1 VDDCYENFRQS
12 RWKGDFTWV
21 KNKEQ
26 LLEELAA
33 VQKMLEEKTEIQG
46 QMIRKFQTLIAND
59 GLFSQII
66 DFFPYPIAVFTP
78 QFTLEIVNQAFV
90 EEAKS
95 RFVSLD
101 QGTVHILQHKIN
113 DIRLAAA
120 VRGVFA
126 GDTFFLENIKN
137 PFSMFA
143 GIMQQST
150 AEPDRFNRV
159 VVFPVPAHDATIT
172 HGVIVFMP

>member
-1 VDDCYENFRQS
+1 MGN
-12 RWKGDFTWV
+12 KT
-21 KNKEQ
+21 KEQ
-26 LLEELAA
+26 LLEELSE
-33 VQKMLEEKTEIQG
+33 VQKMLEERTDAQG
-46 QMIRKFQTLIAND
+46 HMIRKFQTLIAND

-90 EEAKS
+90 EAAKS